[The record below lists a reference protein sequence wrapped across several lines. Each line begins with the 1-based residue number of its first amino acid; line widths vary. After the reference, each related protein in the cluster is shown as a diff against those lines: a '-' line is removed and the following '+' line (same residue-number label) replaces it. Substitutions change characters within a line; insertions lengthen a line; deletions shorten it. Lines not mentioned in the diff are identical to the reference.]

1 MIYITIL
8 YARIVKIVIKL
19 VCMFTH
25 NAFHFTGLSCV
36 AALVLMEFTVHE
48 SVCAPDGRGT

>member
-8 YARIVKIVIKL
+8 YARIVEIVIKL

-25 NAFHFTGLSCV
+25 NALHFTGLSCV
-36 AALVLMEFTVHE
+36 AALVLMEFTLHE